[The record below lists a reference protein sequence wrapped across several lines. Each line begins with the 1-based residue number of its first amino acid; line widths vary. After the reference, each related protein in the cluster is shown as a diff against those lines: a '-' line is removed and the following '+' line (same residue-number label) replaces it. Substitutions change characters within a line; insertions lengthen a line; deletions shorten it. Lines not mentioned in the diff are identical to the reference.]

1 MTLTLGGAE
10 AYRVGL
16 TLFSCPTILVLMK
29 NMTITLDEE
38 AARWARVWAAEHD
51 TSVSRMVGN
60 LLRERMREEDEYGRA
75 MKSYLS
81 RHSSKLKEQH
91 GYPSREA
98 LHER

>member
-1 MTLTLGGAE
+1 
-10 AYRVGL
+10 
-16 TLFSCPTILVLMK
+16 MK

-51 TSVSRMVGN
+51 MSVSRMVGN
-60 LLRERMREEDEYGRA
+60 LLQERMREENDYGRA

-81 RHSSKLKEQH
+81 RTPAKLKNQH

>member
-1 MTLTLGGAE
+1 
-10 AYRVGL
+10 
-16 TLFSCPTILVLMK
+16 MK
-29 NMTITLDEE
+29 NMTIVLDEE

-60 LLRERMREEDEYGRA
+60 LLRERMREEDDYGRA
-75 MKSYLS
+75 MKSYGS
-81 RHSSKLKEQH
+81 RSAAKLKDRN

>member
-1 MTLTLGGAE
+1 
-10 AYRVGL
+10 
-16 TLFSCPTILVLMK
+16 MK

-60 LLRERMREEDEYGRA
+60 LLRERMREEDDYGRA

-81 RHSSKLKEQH
+81 RGASTLKEQNA
-91 GYPSREA
+91 YPTREA